1 MIRNR
6 KVNQISKSN
15 SLLHIAELVVTPGL
29 LYGALGTPSLAQ
41 ANLGESSTAAS
52 MDQVTTVAQ
61 MAPVSAQADLS
72 AENASFAD
80 LDQVTSVSQLTDV
93 RPTDWAFQALQSL
106 VERYGC
112 IVGYPDK
119 TYRGNR
125 ALSRYEFAAGV
136 NACLDRI
143 NELLAAATADLV
155 RKEDLV
161 TLQKLQEGFAAELA
175 TLRGRVDSLEVRTRT
190 LEAQQFSTT
199 TKLNAQSIWAISDT
213 FGNRVGRN
221 SDDTNPF
228 LATRTRLN
236 FESSFSGKD
245 LLRVRLEFGNFVA
258 PNGTSR
264 VAALTGT
271 NMTRLNFDND
281 FENQVFVPHIRYYF
295 PVSDAVAFIVGPT
308 GIGFTDITDTLTP
321 PSVAD
326 DGLGIPSQFGEYSP
340 FYRRGGGGGAL
351 NWNITKD
358 IILTAGYLAFNPD
371 IPLAGNGLFNGGYN
385 AMAQLAFYGNW
396 GAIGVGYTHS
406 YAPSGKAFLGA
417 TTGSLLANLPFGTE
431 IPTSADIFNLS
442 GFYKVSNHFNIHAFG
457 GYISA
462 NAEDSGLSNVSNGR
476 GGTDALFV
484 ADGDHASAWYAAV
497 GLTFPDVGGK
507 GNMPGLL
514 VGAPPTVSNSD
525 VRSDRDIAYHVEAFY
540 RIQINDNIAVTPG
553 FWVIFNPEDDSRN
566 DTQYVGVLRTTFNF

>member
-1 MIRNR
+1 MNSNI
-6 KVNQISKSN
+6 KVNQASKSN
-15 SLLHIAELVVTPGL
+15 VFPWVAAMVFTPGL
-29 LYGALGTPSLAQ
+29 VLGLCDPPVLAETTLKEN
-41 ANLGESSTAAS
+41 ANSTS
-52 MDQVTTVAQ
+52 MDQIISIDQVAP
-61 MAPVSAQADLS
+61 ASAQADLG
-72 AENASFAD
+72 ADQVSFTG

-93 RPTDWAFQALQSL
+93 KPTDWAFQALQSL

-112 IVGYPDK
+112 IVGYPNK

-136 NACLDRI
+136 NACLDRMS
-143 NELLAAATADLV
+143 ELLAAATADLV

-175 TLRGRVDSLEVRTRT
+175 VLRGRVDSLEVRTRT

-199 TKLNAQSIWAISDT
+199 TKLNAQSIWAIGDT
-213 FGNRVGRN
+213 FGNRVGGN

-245 LLRVRLEFGNFVA
+245 LLRVRLEFGNFA
-258 PNGTSR
+258 AADGSSR
-264 VAALTGT
+264 IAALTGT

-281 FENQVFVPHIRYYF
+281 FENKVFIPHIRYYF
-295 PVSDAVAFIVGPT
+295 PVSDSVAFIVGPT

-340 FYRRGGGGGAL
+340 FYRRGGGGGAI

-406 YAPSGKAFLGA
+406 YAPAGKAFLGA
-417 TTGSLLANLPFGTE
+417 TTGSLLANLPFGSE
-431 IPTSADIFNLS
+431 IPTSADIVNLS

-462 NAEDSGLSNVSNGR
+462 SAENSGLSNISNGR

-484 ADGDHASAWYAAV
+484 ANGDHASAWYGAI

-507 GNMPGLL
+507 GNMPGFLFG
-514 VGAPPTVSNSD
+514 VPPTVSSSD
-525 VRSDRDIAYHVEAFY
+525 VRRDRDIAYHLEAFY
-540 RIQINDNIAVTPG
+540 RFQITDNITITPG
-553 FWVIFNPEDDSRN
+553 FWVILNPENNSSN